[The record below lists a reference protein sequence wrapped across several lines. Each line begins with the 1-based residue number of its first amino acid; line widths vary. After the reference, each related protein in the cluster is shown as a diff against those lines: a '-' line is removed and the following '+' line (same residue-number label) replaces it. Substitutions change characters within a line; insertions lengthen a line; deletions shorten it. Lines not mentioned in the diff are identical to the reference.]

1 MMKEQLQAEKTIRFS
16 VNGSSVDLSV
26 PVTYRLVDILRNE
39 LKLTGTKVS
48 CEVGRC
54 GACSVIVNGKL
65 VNSCLVMAYQLEDAK
80 VQTIESVSAETLHPI
95 QEAFLQG
102 GALQCGY
109 CTPGMIMALKSL
121 LAKDNQ
127 PTKEEVLQGLSG
139 NLCRC
144 TGYEGILRAV
154 DILQNKTV

>member
-1 MMKEQLQAEKTIRFS
+1 MKEQLQAEKTIRFN
-16 VNGSSVDLSV
+16 VNGSLVDLSV
-26 PVTYRLVDILRNE
+26 PSTYRLVDILRND

-54 GACSVIVNGKL
+54 GACSVIVDGKL

-80 VQTIESVSAETLHPI
+80 VQTIESVSTDTLHPI

-121 LAKDNQ
+121 LEEDNQ

>member
-1 MMKEQLQAEKTIRFS
+1 MKEQLKAEKRIKFH
-16 VNGSSVDLSV
+16 VNGQLVDIAV
-26 PVTYRLVDILRNE
+26 PATYRLVDILRQE
-39 LKLTGTKVS
+39 LSLTGTKVS

-54 GACSVIVNGKL
+54 GACSVILDGKL
-65 VNSCLVMAYQLEDAK
+65 VNSCLVMAYQLEDTDI
-80 VQTIESVSAETLHPI
+80 QTIESVSTEALHPI

-121 LAKDNQ
+121 LAEEQQ
-127 PTKEEVLQGLSG
+127 PTREEVLQGLSG

-154 DILQNKTV
+154 DILHNTQK

>member
-1 MMKEQLQAEKTIRFS
+1 MKEQLQAEKTIRFS
-16 VNGSSVDLSV
+16 VNGSLVDLSV
-26 PVTYRLVDILRNE
+26 PPTYRLVDILRNE

-65 VNSCLVMAYQLEDAK
+65 VNSCLVMAYQLEDTK
-80 VQTIESVSAETLHPI
+80 VQTIESVSTDTLHPI

>member
-1 MMKEQLQAEKTIRFS
+1 MEAKNNVMQYLRVKINGIQRELQI
-16 VNGSSVDLSV
+16 
-26 PVTYRLVDILRNE
+26 PPTYRLVDILRND
-39 LKLTGTKVS
+39 LQLTGTKIS

-54 GACSVIVNGKL
+54 GACSVIMNGKL
-65 VNSCLVMAYQLEDAK
+65 VNSCLILAYQLEGAEIE
-80 VQTIESVSAETLHPI
+80 TIESVSSKNLHPV

-121 LAKDNQ
+121 MDENNKPNR
-127 PTKEEVLQGLSG
+127 EEVLQALSG

-154 DILQNKTV
+154 DILEGK

>member
-1 MMKEQLQAEKTIRFS
+1 MQYLRVKINGIQRELQI
-16 VNGSSVDLSV
+16 
-26 PVTYRLVDILRNE
+26 PPTYRLVDILRND
-39 LKLTGTKVS
+39 LQLTGTKIS

-54 GACSVIVNGKL
+54 GACSVIMNGKL
-65 VNSCLVMAYQLEDAK
+65 VNSCLILAYQLEGAEIE
-80 VQTIESVSAETLHPI
+80 TIESVSSKNLHPV

-121 LAKDNQ
+121 MDENNKPNR
-127 PTKEEVLQGLSG
+127 EEVLQALSG

-154 DILQNKTV
+154 DILEGK

>member
-1 MMKEQLQAEKTIRFS
+1 MKEQLQAGKTIRFN

-26 PVTYRLVDILRNE
+26 PATYRLVDILREE
-39 LKLTGTKVS
+39 LNLTGTKIS

-54 GACSVIVNGKL
+54 GACSVILNGKL
-65 VNSCLVMAYQLEDAK
+65 VNSCLVMAYQLEDAV
-80 VQTIESVSAETLHPI
+80 VQTIESVSADALHPI

-109 CTPGMIMALKSL
+109 CTPGMIMALKGL
-121 LAKDNQ
+121 LERESQ

-154 DILQNKTV
+154 DILANKAE

>member
-1 MMKEQLQAEKTIRFS
+1 MKEQLQAGKTIRFN

-26 PVTYRLVDILRNE
+26 PATYRLVDILRNE
-39 LKLTGTKVS
+39 LNLTGTKIS

-54 GACSVIVNGKL
+54 GACSVILNGKL
-65 VNSCLVMAYQLEDAK
+65 VNSCLVMAYQLEDAV
-80 VQTIESVSAETLHPI
+80 VQTIESVSADALHPI

-109 CTPGMIMALKSL
+109 CTPGMIMALKGL
-121 LAKDNQ
+121 LERESQ

-154 DILQNKTV
+154 DILANRAE